1 MNCVATSLEPGLT
14 LPCPGAGLHQLVQRV
29 GQGRRERGQRRGHG
43 RQPDPEEGGRAREDD
58 QVGGPEGDQAQGR
71 EGDGEEEE
79 KMLQRL
85 KYFVLLCLFCF
96 YNISYSRWRQESFII
111 SFCPKLLLGDGMHLW
126 TFHE

>member
-1 MNCVATSLEPGLT
+1 MGWGLWSHQLDLT
-14 LPCPGAGLHQLVQRV
+14 LSCPGAGVHQLVQRV

-43 RQPDPEEGGRAREDD
+43 RQPDPQEGGRAGEDD
-58 QVGGPEGDQAQGR
+58 EVGGPEGDQAQGR

-85 KYFVLLCLFCF
+85 KYFVLFSFFLQHFVLPV
-96 YNISYSRWRQESFII
+96 EAGSFII